1 MNLANINTKIFLHAC
16 KSCKDFWGK
25 KQGPNYLVDC
35 TALKRFVFRLKSGDE
50 SATESKT
57 NFCGNHCNMIFRSIC
72 LKARA
77 NTQ

>member
-1 MNLANINTKIFLHAC
+1 MHVKVVKIF
-16 KSCKDFWGK
+16 GEK

-35 TALKRFVFRLKSGDE
+35 TALKRFIFRLKSGDE